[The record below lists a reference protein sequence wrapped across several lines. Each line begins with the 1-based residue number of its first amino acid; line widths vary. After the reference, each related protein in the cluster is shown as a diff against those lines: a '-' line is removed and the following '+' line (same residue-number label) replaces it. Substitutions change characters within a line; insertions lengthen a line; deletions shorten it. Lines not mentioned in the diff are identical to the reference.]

1 MNNIYIS
8 NALSLLKKN
17 QINFTFLGNPD
28 ILLTHPCS
36 LEKASTGSI
45 CFYRG
50 NDNQAING
58 FSSQSNCFLVS
69 SNLEIKQL
77 TLGNLIVTDNVDLAY
92 CIVATL
98 FQEDNEPYIHT
109 TAIISPK
116 AKIGTNVG
124 IGKYSVIG
132 ENVVIGNNVCI
143 GSNTVIDHSIIGSET
158 TIGSGVIIG
167 GETICHQKNQNG
179 SWLKRPFFNLVEIN
193 SGAFIHDGVIISR
206 GFLQNTTVGKNS
218 IIGEGTWIGNGVNIG
233 TSCLIAHRVVIA
245 GSVQIG
251 NFTKVWGNAS
261 IRDGVSVGINSVVGM
276 GAVVIRNIPNN
287 ETWIGIPAKK
297 I

>member
-8 NALSLLKKN
+8 DALSLLKKN

-36 LEKASTGSI
+36 LEKASTGSL

-50 NDNQAING
+50 NDNQAIKG
-58 FSSQSNCFLVS
+58 YSSQCNCFLVS
-69 SNLEIKQL
+69 CNLEIKQL
-77 TLGNLIVTDNVDLAY
+77 TLDNLIVTDNVDLAY

-98 FQEDNEPYIHT
+98 FQEDNEPYIHA

-143 GSNTVIDHSIIGSET
+143 GSSTVIDHSIIGSET

-167 GETICHQKNQNG
+167 GETICHQKSQNG
-179 SWLKRPFFNLVEIN
+179 SWLKRPFF
-193 SGAFIHDGVIISR
+193 
-206 GFLQNTTVGKNS
+206 
-218 IIGEGTWIGNGVNIG
+218 NIG

-251 NFTKVWGNAS
+251 NFTKVWGNGS